1 MTLKLEV
8 TSGPPPVYRPVLR
21 WCCCGAA
28 VVRLVARS
36 VVPVC
41 GLVSGPVGDSVGDP
55 VGGPVGGPVGHLSS
69 VDGPVCG
76 LVDGPVCGP
85 ARAVSGPVETRPA
98 PYNGLPASNAWILVG
113 KRACVLMFP
122 NIGGQL
128 GSNITILESQSD
140 RPCPVLR
147 WRCGAVAVLLRCCCG
162 VVAVL
167 QCCCG
172 GVAVVLRWSGQ

>member
-1 MTLKLEV
+1 M
-8 TSGPPPVYRPVLR
+8 
-21 WCCCGAA
+21 
-28 VVRLVARS
+28 VRSVARS

-41 GLVSGPVGDSVGDP
+41 GLVSGLVSGPVGDPVGDP
-55 VGGPVGGPVGHLSS
+55 VGGPVGHL

-122 NIGGQL
+122 NISGQL
-128 GSNITILESQSD
+128 GVLTILESQSD
-140 RPCPVLR
+140 RPCRGFRVSHGAVLWCCCGAVVVLLR
-147 WRCGAVAVLLRCCCG
+147 CCCGAVAVLLRCCCG
-162 VVAVL
+162 VAVL
-167 QCCCG
+167 LRWCCG
-172 GVAVVLRWSGQ
+172 SVAVVQSVVPVDGPVSGH

>member
-1 MTLKLEV
+1 M
-8 TSGPPPVYRPVLR
+8 
-21 WCCCGAA
+21 
-28 VVRLVARS
+28 ARS

-41 GLVSGPVGDSVGDP
+41 GLVSGPVGDP
-55 VGGPVGGPVGHLSS
+55 VDDPVGGPVGHL

-98 PYNGLPASNAWILVG
+98 PYSGLPASNAWILVS

-128 GSNITILESQSD
+128 GVQYIAILESQSD
-140 RPCPVLR
+140 RPCCGFRVSHGPVLR
-147 WRCGAVAVLLRCCCG
+147 WRCGAVALLLRCC
-162 VVAVL
+162 
-167 QCCCG
+167 
-172 GVAVVLRWSGQ
+172 